1 MTQRSLLSFVFF
13 ALAAAWPAM
22 VIALE
27 RILMSPLQRA
37 LNESIC
43 GGALHSGVGLLGHCA
58 ICWEGSTFFAA
69 IGALILLAPVRRGRL
84 AIR

>member
-13 ALAAAWPAM
+13 ALAATWPAM
-22 VIALE
+22 VIAFE

-37 LNESIC
+37 LNDSIC
-43 GGALHSGVGLLGHCA
+43 GGALHSGASFLGHCA
-58 ICWEGSTFFAA
+58 TCWEGSAFFGA
-69 IGALILLAPVRRGRL
+69 IGILILLAPVRSKRL